1 MLSAPSGDDGA
12 SGPPIML
19 MVDVLQLGALLL
31 AAALAVVLHH
41 AMRPRPDA
49 AAPPLVPGWP
59 LLGNTISLGL
69 SGAKYIHACR
79 LKHGD
84 VYTLNLAGRSMT
96 FVFRSDALAAFFS
109 APDADI
115 VFR

>member
-1 MLSAPSGDDGA
+1 
-12 SGPPIML
+12 ML
-19 MVDVLQLGALLL
+19 MVDLLQLGALLL

-49 AAPPLVPGWP
+49 AAPPLVPGLP
-59 LLGNTISLGL
+59 LLGNTISLGV
-69 SGAKYIHACR
+69 SGAEYIHSCR
-79 LKHGD
+79 VKYGD
-84 VYTLNLAGRSMT
+84 VYTLSLAGRTMT
-96 FVFRSDALAAFFS
+96 FMFHKDALAAFFS